1 MLELK
6 DITVTIDNKK
16 ILHSLSCTIEPQDH
30 IVVLGHNGAGKSTFF
45 NCISGN
51 SIPTSGTIHWKKQNI
66 TTVPAYKRASFI
78 AQLFQN
84 PQKNGVSRMTVHE
97 NLSLAYYKE
106 THASLQS
113 GLIPISDSLK
123 KFLEH
128 FGLCSPSLL
137 KTPMERLSGGQRQL
151 VAFIMA
157 TLNPPQLLLL
167 DEPTAALDPQ
177 AATRLLTCALESINT
192 HKLTTLTITHDPE
205 LALSIGNKLWILEK
219 GTITKKWNKE
229 EKNSLTAHD
238 LLGHIDY
245 QQLKLIR

>member
-6 DITVTIDNKK
+6 NVEVTIDNKK
-16 ILHSLSCTIEPQDH
+16 ILHSLSCTINPQDH

-51 SIPTSGTIHWKKQNI
+51 MIPNKGSIVWNKNDI
-66 TTVPAYKRASFI
+66 THMSAHKRSAFI

-84 PQKNGVSRMTVHE
+84 PQKNGVSLMTVHE
-97 NLSLAYYKE
+97 NLSLAYYKGKS
-106 THASLQS
+106 AGLQP
-113 GLIPISDSLK
+113 GLVPISADLK
-123 KFLEH
+123 ELLEH
-128 FGLCSPSLL
+128 FGLYSERLL
-137 KTPMERLSGGQRQL
+137 ATPMKRLSGGQRQL
-151 VAFIMA
+151 IAFIMA

-177 AATRLLTCALESINT
+177 GATRLLLCALESINT

-205 LALSIGNKLWILEK
+205 LALSMGNKLWILEN
-219 GTITKKWNKE
+219 GTITKQWNKE
-229 EKNSLTAHD
+229 EKEQLTASD

-245 QQLKLIR
+245 QKLRSL